1 MNQDRQEELLP
12 LVDENGNITGAA
24 TRGECHNGSMLM
36 HPVVH
41 LHVFNG
47 KGELY
52 LQKRPEWKDIQ
63 PGKWDTAVGGHINYD
78 ECLNPDGSVK
88 KELGDSIMTA
98 LRREAQEELGI
109 SGFTPVYL
117 GTYIFEGPREREQVF
132 AYSTVYDQPITPSTE
147 ELASGRFWSRQE
159 LHDAIGQGILTPN
172 FEDEYLNVVMKDK
185 AAL

>member
-1 MNQDRQEELLP
+1 MTDNSQELFP
-12 LVDENGNITGAA
+12 ITDAEGRILGKV
-24 TRGECHNGSMLM
+24 TRGEAHGGSRVI

-41 LHVFNG
+41 LHVFNA

-52 LQKRPEWKDIQ
+52 LQQRPLWKDIQ

-78 ECLNPDGSVK
+78 ECLNPDGTVK
-88 KELGDSIMTA
+88 AELGDSIMTA

-109 SGFTPVYL
+109 SGFTPHFL
-117 GTYIFEGPREREQVF
+117 GTYIFEGQREREQVF

-159 LHDAIGQGILTPN
+159 LLDVIGRGILTPN
-172 FEDEYLNVVMKDK
+172 FEDEYQNIVMKGK
-185 AAL
+185 NGL

>member
-1 MNQDRQEELLP
+1 MTDNSQELFP
-12 LVDENGNITGAA
+12 ITDAEGRILGKV
-24 TRGECHNGSMLM
+24 TRGEAHGGSRVI

-41 LHVFNG
+41 LHVFNA

-52 LQKRPEWKDIQ
+52 LQQRPLWKDIQ

-78 ECLNPDGSVK
+78 ECLNLDGTVK
-88 KELGDSIMTA
+88 AELGDSIMIA
-98 LRREAQEELGI
+98 LRREAQEELDI
-109 SGFTPVYL
+109 SGFTPHFL

-159 LHDAIGQGILTPN
+159 LLDVIGRGILTPN
-172 FEDEYLNVVMKDK
+172 FEDEYQNIVMKGK
-185 AAL
+185 TGL

>member
-1 MNQDRQEELLP
+1 MTDNAQELFP
-12 LVDENGNITGAA
+12 ITDAEGRILGKV
-24 TRGECHNGSMLM
+24 TRGEAHGGSRVI

-41 LHVFNG
+41 LHVFNS
-47 KGELY
+47 KGELF
-52 LQKRPEWKDIQ
+52 LQQRPLWKDIQ
-63 PGKWDTAVGGHINYD
+63 PGKWDTAVGGHINYN

-147 ELASGRFWSRQE
+147 ELAAGRFWSRKE
-159 LHDAIGQGILTPN
+159 LHDAIGQDILTPN